1 MSRKKSYSGS
11 FLYWIAMLVFGIV
24 AIIFGVWILNNP
36 AISYIGISYYLCAML
51 IVFGAFQMIKAFDA
65 QDRQWWGAKFFLG
78 IIYIIIGF
86 ILMGNVIW
94 AEEIL
99 PYILGF
105 MLMYEGLEYVAISSI
120 KQEDGATVKGWF
132 WYFLFGLLTVI
143 FSFLIIFHP
152 LFGFLNVIVWTGMA
166 FIVAGISALVSFVF
180 GRTIR

>member
-120 KQEDGATVKGWF
+120 KREDGAAVKGWF

-152 LFGFLNVIVWTGMA
+152 IFGFLNVIVWTGMA